1 MCVSSIKSD
10 STWLE
15 VYVFANGLHLSSQ
28 VTIGTYVYIFAS
40 KNIHVL
46 GSSRVVQNNTSYPYA
61 LTNFLL
67 AQKDSDKGQ
76 SQVKNTSIRKL

>member
-28 VTIGTYVYIFAS
+28 VTIDTYVYIFAS
-40 KNIHVL
+40 KNIRVL
-46 GSSRVVQNNTSYPYA
+46 VVE
-61 LTNFLL
+61 
-67 AQKDSDKGQ
+67 
-76 SQVKNTSIRKL
+76 